1 MKNWSKSRFT
11 QHPAYSKT
19 TPAKLTRRCLLKGS
33 ATLLIIT
40 HNSASNATSAWA
52 DGRLKARPGV
62 AAQAWEAGPGTYDI
76 RLGANRDGLF
86 YVPPALPA
94 ASPHPLIVMLHG
106 GGDSARQVVPVLQ
119 TIADQFG
126 IIVLAPESQASD
138 SWDILEGAYG
148 PDIEFIDRAL
158 EVTFGRFTID
168 ANRVAIA
175 GFSDGASYA
184 LSVGLMNGDLFGDIF
199 AFSPG
204 FAEPVH
210 KIGKPRIFISHG
222 DKDTVLPVENGG
234 RRLAKELGEAGYDVD
249 YREFDGGHIV
259 PPDLIAEATKRF
271 LG

>member
-1 MKNWSKSRFT
+1 
-11 QHPAYSKT
+11 
-19 TPAKLTRRCLLKGS
+19 LTRRCLLRGS
-33 ATLLIIT
+33 ASLLIMI

-62 AAQAWEAGPGTYDI
+62 AAKAWEAGPGTYDI

-86 YVPPALPA
+86 YVPPNLPE

-106 GGDSARQVVPVLQ
+106 AGGAAEDVVPILQ
-119 TIADQFG
+119 AIADQLG

-184 LSVGLMNGDLFGDIF
+184 LSVGLMNGGLFGDIL

-204 FAEPVH
+204 FAEPAN
-210 KIGKPRIFISHG
+210 KTGKPRIFISHG
-222 DKDTVLPVENGG
+222 DKDMVLPVESGG
-234 RRLAKELGEAGYDVD
+234 RRIAKELREAGYDVD

-259 PPDLIAEATKRF
+259 PPDLVAAATKRL